1 MGVYHRA
8 PSSLNLSFLKHTE
21 FLYQA
26 QKSPLARANLRFL
39 HSLHNKTISF
49 NLASEST
56 NSVFV
61 RAVPLD
67 AVVSHILEVSDAAIS
82 PQYSAAPRGR
92 PWEPRIAAGITALQ
106 QHRHSLAIS
115 ALQSSGPR
123 IITTRKEALV
133 RYLSK
138 HRIFKQLPSDAEL
151 STLFN
156 L

>member
-1 MGVYHRA
+1 M
-8 PSSLNLSFLKHTE
+8 
-21 FLYQA
+21 
-26 QKSPLARANLRFL
+26 
-39 HSLHNKTISF
+39 HNETISF
-49 NLASEST
+49 NPAREST

-67 AVVSHILEVSDAAIS
+67 AVVSHILEVSNAAIL
-82 PQYSAAPRGR
+82 PQYSTSPSGR
-92 PWEPRIAAGITALQ
+92 PWAPRITTGVTALQ
-106 QHRHSLAIS
+106 QQRHSLAIS

-138 HRIFKQLPSDAEL
+138 HRIFKQLPSDAEV
-151 STLFN
+151 SRLFN

>member
-1 MGVYHRA
+1 LRH
-8 PSSLNLSFLKHTE
+8 NKILSFN
-21 FLYQA
+21 
-26 QKSPLARANLRFL
+26 PANERR
-39 HSLHNKTISF
+39 I
-49 NLASEST
+49 
-56 NSVFV
+56 SVFV

-67 AVVSHILEVSDAAIS
+67 AVVSYILKVSDAAIS

-123 IITTRKEALV
+123 VITTRKEALI

-151 STLFN
+151 SSLFN

>member
-1 MGVYHRA
+1 MTRSVQNKTQI
-8 PSSLNLSFLKHTE
+8 SVQLSISTTGAINKKFDALTD
-21 FLYQA
+21 
-26 QKSPLARANLRFL
+26 NLRFL

-67 AVVSHILEVSDAAIS
+67 AVVSHILQESDAAIT

-106 QHRHSLAIS
+106 QHRHSIAIS

-151 STLFN
+151 SSLFN

>member
-1 MGVYHRA
+1 MTRSVQNKTQISVR
-8 PSSLNLSFLKHTE
+8 LSISTTG
-21 FLYQA
+21 A
-26 QKSPLARANLRFL
+26 VNQKFDALTDNLRFL

-67 AVVSHILEVSDAAIS
+67 AVVSHILQESDAAIS

-92 PWEPRIAAGITALQ
+92 PWAPRIAAGITALQ
-106 QHRHSLAIS
+106 QHRHSLAVS
-115 ALQSSGPR
+115 ALQSSSPR
-123 IITTRKEALV
+123 IITTRKEALI

-151 STLFN
+151 SSLFN

>member
-1 MGVYHRA
+1 MTRSVQNKTQI
-8 PSSLNLSFLKHTE
+8 SVKLNISTNGAVNKKFDALIV
-21 FLYQA
+21 
-26 QKSPLARANLRFL
+26 NLRFL

-49 NLASEST
+49 NLVNEST

-61 RAVPLD
+61 RALALD

-92 PWEPRIAAGITALQ
+92 PWEPCIAAGITALK
-106 QHRHSLAIS
+106 QHRHSLAVS
-115 ALQSSGPR
+115 ALQSAGPL

-138 HRIFKQLPSDAEL
+138 HRIFKLLPSNAEL
-151 STLFN
+151 SSLFN

>member
-1 MGVYHRA
+1 MTRSVQNKTQISVR
-8 PSSLNLSFLKHTE
+8 LSISTTG
-21 FLYQA
+21 A
-26 QKSPLARANLRFL
+26 VNQKFDALTDNLRFL

-92 PWEPRIAAGITALQ
+92 PWKPRIAAGITALQ
-106 QHRHSLAIS
+106 QHRHSLAVS

-138 HRIFKQLPSDAEL
+138 HRISKQLLLDEDL
-151 STLFN
+151 KKLFN

>member
-1 MGVYHRA
+1 MRCA
-8 PSSLNLSFLKHTE
+8 
-21 FLYQA
+21 
-26 QKSPLARANLRFL
+26 RFL
-39 HSLHNKTISF
+39 HLRHNKILSF
-49 NLASEST
+49 NPANERR

-67 AVVSHILEVSDAAIS
+67 AVVSDILEVSDSAIS

-92 PWEPRIAAGITALQ
+92 PWVPRIAAGLTALQ
-106 QHRHSLAIS
+106 QHRHSLAVS
-115 ALQSSGPR
+115 ALQSAGPR

-151 STLFN
+151 SSLFN

>member
-1 MGVYHRA
+1 M
-8 PSSLNLSFLKHTE
+8 N
-21 FLYQA
+21 
-26 QKSPLARANLRFL
+26 
-39 HSLHNKTISF
+39 
-49 NLASEST
+49 EST

-67 AVVSHILEVSDAAIS
+67 AVVSHILQESDAAIS

-92 PWEPRIAAGITALQ
+92 PWGPRIAAGITALQ
-106 QHRHSLAIS
+106 QHRHSLAVS

>member
-1 MGVYHRA
+1 MTRPVQ
-8 PSSLNLSFLKHTE
+8 NKTQLSVQLSISTTG
-21 FLYQA
+21 A
-26 QKSPLARANLRFL
+26 INQKFDALTDNLRFL

-49 NLASEST
+49 NLVNEST

-67 AVVSHILEVSDAAIS
+67 AVVSHILQESAIS

-106 QHRHSLAIS
+106 QHRHSLAVS